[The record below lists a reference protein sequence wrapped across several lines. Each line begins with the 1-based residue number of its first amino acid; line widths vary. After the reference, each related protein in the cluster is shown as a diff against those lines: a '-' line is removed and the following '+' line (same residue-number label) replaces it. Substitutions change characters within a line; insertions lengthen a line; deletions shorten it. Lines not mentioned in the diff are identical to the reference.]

1 MESAPEEPAGEVD
14 AAQAFEDL
22 RTEVTAL
29 RRAVEGLPGEWE
41 SHQPPDY
48 TVTLGAIA
56 KGLATVAGRLE
67 SIEGHPALKLT
78 PEQHQEAIARAGS
91 GLMREA
97 SEKMYS
103 ATTAAERERQVLSG
117 LIGSVRTRNK
127 QLRWLAWTG
136 GVALLMGLLA
146 SPILARLLPFGWDED
161 VAASILNTD
170 RWNAG
175 IALMKSTNPEG
186 WTTLA
191 NEMNLVEL
199 NHTVLS
205 TCREAA
211 ARVKK
216 PQPCTIVVLPPGS

>member
-1 MESAPEEPAGEVD
+1 VTTEEPADEVD

-29 RRAVEGLPGEWE
+29 RRSVESLPGEFE
-41 SHQPPDY
+41 SHRPPDY

-78 PEQHQEAIARAGS
+78 PELHQEAIVRAGS

-97 SEKMYS
+97 AEKMYS
-103 ATTAAERERQVLSG
+103 VTTAAEQERQALERI
-117 LIGSVRTRNK
+117 IGSARAQHK
-127 QLRWLAWTG
+127 QLKWLAWTG
-136 GVALLMGLLA
+136 GVALLVGLLA
-146 SPILARLLPFGWDED
+146 SPILARLLPFGWNEG

-175 IALMKSTNPEG
+175 IALMRSTNPSG
-186 WTTLA
+186 WDTLA
-191 NEMNLVEL
+191 TEINLIEP
-199 NHTVLS
+199 NHALLTA
-205 TCREAA
+205 CHEAA
-211 ARVKK
+211 ARLKK
-216 PQPCTIVVLPPGS
+216 PQSCTIVVPAP